1 MSTATAASP
10 TTATSPVTSTDAKAP
25 TVSTAEL
32 AAAAFPAT
40 ATTGLS
46 AQTLATIRAIDD
58 FYRRTDELYSQTA
71 GRMGLADCAF
81 DIIYALVAE
90 DGLTQKRLCELAFS
104 SKQTVH
110 SSIKR
115 LVANGVVTLRGDGPR
130 SQRVFL
136 TEAGRARYEEPI
148 RAVLAAEGEAVAIF
162 SDEEQR
168 QLTGAMERYTQALE
182 GRLASL
188 TFR

>member
-10 TTATSPVTSTDAKAP
+10 HHRDQPSHLNRREGPNRLDRRARSRR
-25 TVSTAEL
+25 
-32 AAAAFPAT
+32 FPAT

>member
-10 TTATSPVTSTDAKAP
+10 TTATSPATSTDAKAP

-46 AQTLATIRAIDD
+46 AQTLATLRAIDD
-58 FYRRTDELYSQTA
+58 CYRRTDELYSQTA

-81 DIIYALVAE
+81 DIIYSLVAE

-115 LVANGVVTLRGDGPR
+115 LVENGVVTLRGDGPR

-136 TEAGRARYEEPI
+136 TEAGRAQYEEPI